1 MEEDFWED
9 QDQDGKTSGQ
19 TPICC
24 WL

>member
-1 MEEDFWED
+1 MEEGFWED

-19 TPICC
+19 ATVCC

>member
-1 MEEDFWED
+1 MEENFWED

-19 TPICC
+19 APVCC